1 MEKYIGVRPGEKKR
15 ELKQETP
22 YQSAMETFEQQMRVK
37 PSHMF
42 LSGTERQGTSDESS
56 PGPQHYADTAVHLR
70 KKDFS
75 RPRIVIASP
84 TRNCDGAFRTDP
96 YLASNELRDRNLSPG
111 PAAARDYPGAAR
123 DRAKQEPRMRQYGL
137 NMIAHTI

>member
-42 LSGTERQGTSDESS
+42 LSGTERQGNNDESS
-56 PGPQHYADTAVHLR
+56 P
-70 KKDFS
+70 
-75 RPRIVIASP
+75 
-84 TRNCDGAFRTDP
+84 
-96 YLASNELRDRNLSPG
+96 
-111 PAAARDYPGAAR
+111 
-123 DRAKQEPRMRQYGL
+123 EP
-137 NMIAHTI
+137 H

>member
-1 MEKYIGVRPGEKKR
+1 MPVASFGKLPGNNKRSTAQWEDKIEKYIGVRPGERKR

-22 YQSAMETFEQQMRVK
+22 YQSAMETFEQQMRGK

-42 LSGTERQGTSDESS
+42 LSGTERQGPSEESS

-96 YLASNELRDRNLSPG
+96 YIASSELKDR
-111 PAAARDYPGAAR
+111 
-123 DRAKQEPRMRQYGL
+123 
-137 NMIAHTI
+137 I